1 VVIGLHAELGRI
13 AMAKRESKILN
24 CAACTKELG
33 TLEFGDRVDFT
44 IDGGLVGRIHFDEIS
59 IKDEL
64 VREIDA
70 EFNLIVNDNPDALV
84 EMFLVKHIRLRASA

>member
-1 VVIGLHAELGRI
+1 
-13 AMAKRESKILN
+13 MSKDKNVTGATSHL
-24 CAACTKELG
+24 TQMLG

-44 IDGGLVGRIHFDEIS
+44 IDGGIVERIYFDETS

-70 EFNLIVNDNPDALV
+70 EFNLIAKDNPDALV
-84 EMFLVKHIRLRASA
+84 EMFLVKHILLRASA

>member
-1 VVIGLHAELGRI
+1 MSNTGNAELATG
-13 AMAKRESKILN
+13 ALSHLSA
-24 CAACTKELG
+24 ELG

-44 IDGGLVGRIHFDEIS
+44 IDGGFVGRIHFDETS

-70 EFNLIVNDNPDALV
+70 EFNLIAKDNPDALV
-84 EMFLVKHIRLRASA
+84 EMFLVKHILLRASA

>member
-1 VVIGLHAELGRI
+1 
-13 AMAKRESKILN
+13 MSKDKNEAGATSHL
-24 CAACTKELG
+24 TQMLG

-70 EFNLIVNDNPDALV
+70 EFNLIAKDNPESLV
-84 EMFLVKHIRLRASA
+84 EMFLVKHILLRASA

>member
-1 VVIGLHAELGRI
+1 MQKDAQKAAGLTSDLTQ
-13 AMAKRESKILN
+13 M
-24 CAACTKELG
+24 LG

-70 EFNLIVNDNPDALV
+70 EFNLIAKDNPESLV
-84 EMFLVKHIRLRASA
+84 EMFLVKHILLRASA

>member
-1 VVIGLHAELGRI
+1 MTEDNTQAAECLSHLT
-13 AMAKRESKILN
+13 A
-24 CAACTKELG
+24 ELG

-64 VREIDA
+64 VRGINA
-70 EFNLIVNDNPDALV
+70 QFNLLVIDNPDALV
-84 EMFLVKHIRLRASA
+84 EMFLVKHILLRASA